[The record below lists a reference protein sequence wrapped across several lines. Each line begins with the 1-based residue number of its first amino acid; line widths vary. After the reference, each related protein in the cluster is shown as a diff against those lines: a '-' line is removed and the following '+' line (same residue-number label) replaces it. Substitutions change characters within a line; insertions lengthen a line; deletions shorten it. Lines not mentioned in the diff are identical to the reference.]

1 MPELRDAAADFST
14 GEDFETHRDHL
25 MAVAY
30 RMLGSRSE
38 AEDAVQETWLRY
50 AAARKGPSGAGA
62 DGADRAPIRQ
72 ARAWLTTTTARICL
86 DILRSARVRREAYV
100 GPWLPE
106 PVVTRLPGAPAVAG
120 LAAGAGAARAGG
132 TLGGWLAGEG
142 SGFAPDPAERAAR
155 TDEIGL
161 ALLVV
166 LERLTPEQRVAF
178 VLHDVFAV
186 PFEEVATVLRTNAAA
201 ARQLASRARRA
212 ATAPDAP
219 RHTADPAEQR
229 RVLGAFL
236 KAVES
241 GDLDGL
247 VAVLAPDAIAIGDG
261 GGAVKGAGRRPVVTA
276 DKVARLILGQFHRA
290 TSEPIDLAVEPVL
303 VNGDLGLLF
312 EGTYLGERLHLVMG
326 LAIADGRV
334 TGIFNQINP
343 AKLTAVPH
351 LDPARSWRLLG

>member
-1 MPELRDAAADFST
+1 MPELRDAQTEVSGFST
-14 GEDFETHRDHL
+14 GEDFEAHRDHL

-50 AAARKGPSGAGA
+50 AAAGKGGEDAEG
-62 DGADRAPIRQ
+62 GDREPIRDP
-72 ARAWLTTTTARICL
+72 RAWLTTTTARICL
-86 DILRSARVRREAYV
+86 DVLRSARVRREAYV

-120 LAAGAGAARAGG
+120 N
-132 TLGGWLAGEG
+132 TLGGWLASEA

-155 TDEIGL
+155 TDEVSL

-186 PFEEVATVLRTNAAA
+186 PFEEIATVLGTNAAA

-229 RVLGAFL
+229 KVLSAFMN
-236 KAVES
+236 AAES
-241 GDLDGL
+241 GDLARL
-247 VAVLAPDAIAIGDG
+247 VAVLAPDAIAMGDG
-261 GGAVKGAGRRPVVTA
+261 GGVVKGAGRRPIVTA
-276 DKVARLILGQFHRA
+276 EKVARFILGLLQRA
-290 TSEPIDLAVEPVL
+290 AAEPADVAVEPVL
-303 VNGDLGLLF
+303 VNGDLGLLY
-312 EGTYLGERLHLVMG
+312 EVDYPDGQRVRVVMG
-326 LAIADGRV
+326 VTIADGRI
-334 TGIFNQINP
+334 TGIFNQLNP
-343 AKLTAVPH
+343 AKLAALPGP
-351 LDPARSWRLLG
+351 DPTRSWRLPA